1 MADAN
6 DGADLTQLLQAALD
20 GNQDA
25 ESQFCR
31 AVYDELHRHAQRLVS
46 PSSSHATTI
55 VHEVYLKL
63 FRRHGL
69 KKAPSRQYF
78 YKVAIDQMRK
88 LLIDYHRK
96 RRRLKAGGHLQQ
108 VPLDQAMDQ
117 VLDDFEHRNGCDVE
131 AMEAALV
138 RLRETSERQYQV
150 VIHRFYGGCSV
161 EETAKALDV
170 SKSSVELDWRLARAK
185 LLSYLKSDD
194 SQEHRLG

>member
-20 GNQDA
+20 GNQEA
-25 ESQFCR
+25 ENQVCR
-31 AVYDELHRHAQRLVS
+31 AVYDELHRKAQQMVS
-46 PSSSHATTI
+46 PGSLHATTI

-69 KKAPSRQYF
+69 KKAPSRRYF

-88 LLIDYHRK
+88 LLIDFHRK
-96 RRRLKAGGHLQQ
+96 RKRLKAGSHLQQ

-117 VLDDFEHRNGCDVE
+117 ILDDFQHRNGCDVE
-131 AMEAALV
+131 AIEAALV
-138 RLRETSERQYQV
+138 RLRETSDRQYQV

-161 EETAKALDV
+161 EETAKALEV

-185 LLSYLKSDD
+185 LLSYLTSDA
-194 SQEHRLG
+194 SEEHKLG